1 LCTFF
6 EEVVLL
12 APSVGLDIFVV
23 HTPVSFSKGFD
34 GLSLYC
40 EAVLGRNPLSGAHFV
55 FRNRSSAM
63 IRVLF
68 FDGHRTWCVTGRNV
82 KGKIPWWPKGEGPV
96 SELAAREL
104 SILLHGGPS
113 PVPPIL
119 HAWRK

>member
-1 LCTFF
+1 M
-6 EEVVLL
+6 L

-55 FRNRSSAM
+55 FRNRSSTM

-68 FDGHRTWCVTGRNV
+68 FDGHRTWLVTGRNV
-82 KGKIPWWPKGEGPV
+82 EGKIPWWPKGEGPV

-104 SILLHGGPS
+104 SILLHGGYPRAA
-113 PVPPIL
+113 
-119 HAWRK
+119 HFMTEYRKIRGRALGK